1 MTLPIAAADRAGRSR
16 GALERLE
23 RHPTAGAVPLATVN
37 QLRVKTPCARSAGPA
52 FSIPARILHRTK
64 VEPRQPAVSAETREK
79 AKASNAMQ
87 DKREGNARQDSQA

>member
-16 GALERLE
+16 GTQRLAL
-23 RHPTAGAVPLATVN
+23 PVPLATVN

-52 FSIPARILHRTK
+52 FSIPARLHRTK

-79 AKASNAMQ
+79 AKAMQ
-87 DKREGNARQDSQA
+87 DKTLRLFDAFVI

>member
-64 VEPRQPAVSAETREK
+64 VEPRQPAVSETREK
-79 AKASNAMQ
+79 AQVMQ
-87 DKREGNARQDSQA
+87 DKTLRPEI